1 MSILGEIDTPVMDS
15 VNRDFYNLVETGS
28 IKLNA
33 EGIDFL
39 ESAILKVV
47 DSVKACQVLKN
58 KGLLVSWKLAPMN

>member
-47 DSVKACQVLKN
+47 DSVKACQILK
-58 KGLLVSWKLAPMN
+58 GMTLPG